1 MDKNLSN
8 IPITELIP
16 QRPPFVM
23 VDRLISCCITDAV
36 TELTVSSDNI
46 FCDNEILSQPG
57 MLENMAQSCAARMGW
72 LNKTRNEAVQ
82 IGMIG
87 EIKNCKFVRQPKV
100 GELVTTHVHIVED
113 IFNLTLATVT
123 MKIGEEILASTTIK
137 IATVDEVAEKSTKKS
152 DCIKSDKEI

>member
-1 MDKNLSN
+1 MNKNLSN
-8 IPITELIP
+8 IPITDLIT

-36 TELTVSSDNI
+36 TELTVRPDNI
-46 FCDNEILSQPG
+46 FCDNDNLSQPG
-57 MLENMAQSCAARMGW
+57 MLENMAQSCAAKMGW
-72 LNKTRNEAVQ
+72 LNMTRNEAVK

-100 GELVTTHVHIVED
+100 GERVTTYVHIVED

-137 IATVDEVAEKSTKKS
+137 IATVDETPEK
-152 DCIKSDKEI
+152 INDKQ

>member
-1 MDKNLSN
+1 MNKNLSN
-8 IPITELIP
+8 IPITDLIP

-36 TELTVSSDNI
+36 TELTVRPDNI
-46 FCDNEILSQPG
+46 FCDNDNLSQPG
-57 MLENMAQSCAARMGW
+57 MLENMAQSCAAKMGW
-72 LNKTRNEAVQ
+72 LNMTRNEAVK

-100 GELVTTHVHIVED
+100 GERVTTYVHIVED

-137 IATVDEVAEKSTKKS
+137 IATVDETPEK
-152 DCIKSDKEI
+152 INDKQ